1 MRPGIR
7 STPIL
12 SSPTQAS
19 TFLFATMRFP
29 AYCLTLF
36 LATAHHQAVGRAL
49 AGCQGVFNCATGI
62 STENTPVDG
71 DTWTQT
77 GKDIE
82 HAARVNADTLS
93 DDLARLEQ
101 QARDQFASWSRTA
114 ARSDPAK
121 DLAAAIEAVG
131 VTQENWEK
139 AQKAVQAVQDI
150 YDKSGKL
157 FDQLE
162 ACKSSGSVTTCVE
175 PIVNS
180 MKALYAPLSDA
191 LVENMCDYSSHLED
205 YIGGPPRWEPAEG
218 PAIWDSKLASGLF
231 LAVFPGGQGAAV
243 DLMMGELRKQGKGV
257 ERAFA
262 KLQKS
267 VRVLHKGRG

>member
-1 MRPGIR
+1 
-7 STPIL
+7 
-12 SSPTQAS
+12 
-19 TFLFATMRFP
+19 MRFP

-93 DDLARLEQ
+93 EDLARLEQ

-121 DLAAAIEAVG
+121 DLAAASASRLAALDKEVRSVEADIAKLG
-131 VTQENWEK
+131 
-139 AQKAVQAVQDI
+139 QATVDDELAADPAAAASIDADI
-150 YDKSGKL
+150 
-157 FDQLE
+157 
-162 ACKSSGSVTTCVE
+162 
-175 PIVNS
+175 
-180 MKALYAPLSDA
+180 
-191 LVENMCDYSSHLED
+191 
-205 YIGGPPRWEPAEG
+205 AEG
-218 PAIWDSKLASGLF
+218 KF
-231 LAVFPGGQGAAV
+231 Y
-243 DLMMGELRKQGKGV
+243 
-257 ERAFA
+257 
-262 KLQKS
+262 
-267 VRVLHKGRG
+267 